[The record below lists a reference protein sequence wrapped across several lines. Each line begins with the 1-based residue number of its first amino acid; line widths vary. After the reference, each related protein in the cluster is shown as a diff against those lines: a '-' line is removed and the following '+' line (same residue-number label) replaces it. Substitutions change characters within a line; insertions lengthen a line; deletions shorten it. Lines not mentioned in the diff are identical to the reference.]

1 MMEDLI
7 KYHRDAA
14 GPGPGLGPDTISDW
28 SDMTIVHFIP
38 KGEDMT
44 GILYDYHV
52 LRIPN
57 VLITG
62 DCNLMVGCESDMSFA
77 VVLGKRYVP
86 DDCKDDDEKLMNHVW
101 EYYVK
106 NEYNILE
113 KCFPNMSYTEF
124 VAHTLMKLGVHKIER
139 DEQDERVDERV
150 LLEKIKE
157 LADKNPP
164 IDFLNTVHDI
174 DDINYNH
181 VLYYMDDEKVYPEVY
196 KRLKDDL
203 LISHMYNWEDIIIP
217 HIHAFYIENADL
229 QYIDYWDPNALDTLL
244 ENGTIKEVR
253 RIVVL

>member
-14 GPGPGLGPDTISDW
+14 GPGPGPGTISDR

-62 DCNLMVGCESDMSFA
+62 DCNTMVGCESDMSFA
-77 VVLGKRYVP
+77 VVLGELYVP
-86 DDCKDDDEKLMNHVW
+86 DDCKNDDEHLMKHVW
-101 EYYVK
+101 EYYVI

-124 VAHTLMKLGVHKIER
+124 VSHTLMKLGVHKIEGV
-139 DEQDERVDERV
+139 EQNEE
-150 LLEKIKE
+150 
-157 LADKNPP
+157 
-164 IDFLNTVHDI
+164 
-174 DDINYNH
+174 
-181 VLYYMDDEKVYPEVY
+181 
-196 KRLKDDL
+196 
-203 LISHMYNWEDIIIP
+203 
-217 HIHAFYIENADL
+217 
-229 QYIDYWDPNALDTLL
+229 
-244 ENGTIKEVR
+244 
-253 RIVVL
+253 

>member
-7 KYHRDAA
+7 KYHRDVA
-14 GPGPGLGPDTISDW
+14 GPGPGPGTISDW

-44 GILYDYHV
+44 DILYDYHV

-86 DDCKDDDEKLMNHVW
+86 DDCKDDDEK
-101 EYYVK
+101 
-106 NEYNILE
+106 
-113 KCFPNMSYTEF
+113 
-124 VAHTLMKLGVHKIER
+124 
-139 DEQDERVDERV
+139 
-150 LLEKIKE
+150 
-157 LADKNPP
+157 
-164 IDFLNTVHDI
+164 
-174 DDINYNH
+174 
-181 VLYYMDDEKVYPEVY
+181 VYPEVY

-203 LISHMYNWEDIIIP
+203 LVSHMYNWDDIIIP
-217 HIHAFYIENADL
+217 HIPAFYIENADL

-253 RIVVL
+253 RIVVI